1 VLCTFIARAQV
12 NPLAPLN
19 ATLAPLRE
27 HANDRLSNDHG
38 DTRGATPQLTVA
50 KHQMRDWIESKLAKF
65 PASGDTA
72 ALAAELHAGLRD
84 AHLFCD
90 SCFPS
95 FLGFVDDV
103 QLSRDREF
111 LIVRTSMG
119 IWCGYDDSA
128 YAYEFTGGR
137 WQRIWEKEQNVY
149 TAEGYMPQILYAVHV
164 SAAGPDGRRLLLTLG
179 SRPGCSVAFQPVY
192 YNVWQIGRAGEKP
205 NALMAGSEFAYIG
218 EFPPI
223 HGRVESDDVLIE
235 FTAGGSG
242 YGLGHE
248 AARHYKLRGG
258 QLEPADPIAPTPRDF
273 VEEWLSSNW
282 EQSAT
287 RSESTA
293 LRTWHAKLHRDDGMG
308 DFPDPT
314 LRCETSPD
322 LFQVGIRLHDV
333 PGETWY
339 LVHWSKPDRFTMADI
354 RDRPDPDCTV
364 ALRDGDFPRTFFP
377 GENR

>member
-1 VLCTFIARAQV
+1 MAFGAFLANAQD
-12 NPLAPLN
+12 NPLAALN
-19 ATLAPLRE
+19 TTLAPLRE

-38 DTRGATPQLTVA
+38 DTRGATQQLTIA
-50 KHQMRDWIESKLAKF
+50 KHQMRDWIEAKLAKF
-65 PASGDTA
+65 PANGDPA
-72 ALAAELHAGLRD
+72 ALAPELHAGLRD
-84 AHLFCD
+84 ARLFCD

-103 QLSRDREF
+103 QLSREREF
-111 LIVRTSMG
+111 LIARTSMG

-137 WQRIWEKEQNVY
+137 WQRIWEQEQNVY
-149 TAEGYMPQILYAVHV
+149 TAEKYLPQILYAVHI
-164 SAAGPDGRRLLLTLG
+164 SAPDREGHRLLLTLG

-192 YNVWQIGRAGEKP
+192 YNVWRIGAKP
-205 NALMAGSEFAYIG
+205 AVMLLNKSEFAYIG

-235 FTAGGSG
+235 FTAGGAG

-248 AARHYKLRGG
+248 AVRHYKLRGG
-258 QLEPADPIAPTPRDF
+258 RLEQTDPIAPTPRDF
-273 VEEWLSSNW
+273 VEEWL
-282 EQSAT
+282 
-287 RSESTA
+287 
-293 LRTWHAKLHRDDGMG
+293 HRPDGIG

-314 LRCETSPD
+314 LHCTSSPA

-339 LVHWSKPDRFTMADI
+339 LVRRKLPDGFTMVDVADH
-354 RDRPDPDCTV
+354 PNPDCTGPPG
-364 ALRDGDFPRTFFP
+364 DGDFPRTFFP

>member
-1 VLCTFIARAQV
+1 MALCASIANAQD
-12 NPLAPLN
+12 NPLAALN

-38 DTRGATPQLTVA
+38 DTRGATSQLTVA
-50 KHQMRDWIESKLAKF
+50 KHQMRDWIETKLAKF
-65 PASGDTA
+65 PANGDTA

-84 AHLFCD
+84 AKLFCD

-103 QLSRDREF
+103 QLSREREF
-111 LIVRTSMG
+111 LIVRTSTG

-128 YAYEFTGGR
+128 YVYEFTGGR

-149 TAEGYMPQILYAVHV
+149 TAEGYLPQILYAVHI
-164 SAAGPDGRRLLLTLG
+164 SARDAGGHRLLLTLG

-192 YNVWQIGRAGEKP
+192 YSVSRIGDKP
-205 NALMAGSEFAYIG
+205 AVLLDKSEFAYVG

-235 FTAGGSG
+235 FTAGGAG
-242 YGLGHE
+242 YGTGHE
-248 AARHYKLRGG
+248 AVRHYKLRGDR
-258 QLEPADPIAPTPRDF
+258 LEQTDPIAPTPRDF
-273 VEEWLSSNW
+273 VEEWL
-282 EQSAT
+282 
-287 RSESTA
+287 
-293 LRTWHAKLHRDDGMG
+293 HRDDGMG

-314 LRCETSPD
+314 LHCANSPD

-333 PGETWY
+333 PAETWY
-339 LVHWSKPDRFTMADI
+339 LVRRKPPDGFTMADI
-354 RDRPDPDCTV
+354 TDHPNPDCTEPLH
-364 ALRDGDFPRTFFP
+364 AGDFPRTFFP
-377 GENR
+377 GDNR